1 MSLFKPF
8 RHALAKEKMA
18 IANNVLRAFAFGRTK
33 GRKSRQTETDD
44 QGKRKYEKLK
54 G

>member
-1 MSLFKPF
+1 MILHIERLKVG
-8 RHALAKEKMA
+8 EMA
-18 IANNVLRAFAFGRTK
+18 PNVLRVFAFGRTK